1 MITADESIETDKEN
15 LFSSC
20 LHLALERITTH
31 YDSQFKASC
40 LPIMS
45 AIWKFFTKVDLNKN
59 KAVCNDCKTELACN
73 GGTTSGL
80 KNHLKSKHKDHY
92 QQLSNATPKRQ
103 DTRQGMI
110 WCLNNQR

>member
-1 MITADESIETDKEN
+1 MKCTALQCNALYKH
-15 LFSSC
+15 LFSY
-20 LHLALERITTH
+20 RN
-31 YDSQFKASC
+31 KV
-40 LPIMS
+40 S

-92 QQLSNATPKRQ
+92 QQLSNATPMRQ
-103 DTRQGMI
+103 NTRQGMI